1 MTVRAAELLMAVILA
16 LSSLYLMWKSA
27 ELPIGWIEGEGPG
40 GGAWPF
46 WLALIMLISC
56 VITIVRWFKGATPE
70 SRSTE
75 EYMNALTLQ
84 INAVTVGSLFLM
96 LFAIQFIGMYFSMM
110 LFMLFYLRI
119 VGRHTWTLTL
129 SVGIGMPIFLFFFFE
144 AVLKI
149 IMPKGYAEPLF
160 IPLYKIIF

>member
-75 EYMNALTLQ
+75 EYMNTLTLQ

>member
-27 ELPIGWIEGEGPG
+27 ELPVGWIEGEGPG

-56 VITIVRWFKGATPE
+56 VITIIRWFKGATPE

-75 EYMNALTLQ
+75 EYMNTLTLQ

-129 SVGIGMPIFLFFFFE
+129 SVGIGLPIFLFFFFE

-160 IPLYKIIF
+160 IPLYRIIF

>member
-1 MTVRAAELLMAVILA
+1 
-16 LSSLYLMWKSA
+16 MWKSA

-75 EYMNALTLQ
+75 EYMNTLTLQ

>member
-75 EYMNALTLQ
+75 EYMNTLTLQ

-160 IPLYKIIF
+160 FFFFKIIF